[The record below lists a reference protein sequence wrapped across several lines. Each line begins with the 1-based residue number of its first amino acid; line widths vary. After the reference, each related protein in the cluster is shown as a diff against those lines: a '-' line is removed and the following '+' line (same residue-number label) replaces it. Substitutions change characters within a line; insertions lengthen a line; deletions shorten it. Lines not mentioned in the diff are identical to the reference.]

1 MKQILHSMKLFLPR
15 MAFGGRF
22 FHLDRKQGSVAT
34 KQHRAEEG
42 GEAGRKTLPK
52 VSPCSKNIFGW
63 IKY

>member
-22 FHLDRKQGSVAT
+22 SSLDRKQGSAAR
-34 KQHRAEEG
+34 KEHG
-42 GEAGRKTLPK
+42 GEGAGRKTPPK

>member
-22 FHLDRKQGSVAT
+22 FRLDRKQGSVAM
-34 KQHRAEEG
+34 KQHGAGEG
-42 GEAGRKTLPK
+42 GVGRKTLPK